1 MDYFPADEVPPAVNG
16 LPAFTH
22 MPADGEEL
30 PAATDLPATAD
41 HDGMEVDDM
50 VDATL
55 GEQNYILNITFIL
68 KK

>member
-16 LPAFTH
+16 L
-22 MPADGEEL
+22 PADGEEL